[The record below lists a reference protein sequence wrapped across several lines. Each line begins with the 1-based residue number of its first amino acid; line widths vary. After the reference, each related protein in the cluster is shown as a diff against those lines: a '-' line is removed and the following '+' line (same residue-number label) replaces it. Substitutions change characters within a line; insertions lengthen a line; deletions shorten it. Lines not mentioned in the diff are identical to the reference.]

1 MALVCV
7 AVLTLSHR
15 HRGCFSVRN
24 VSVIPTTDN
33 NQTSSRLF
41 GRLGYRVALIS
52 RRPEHLNKVTNEI
65 NQNGGEV
72 SRLASCQTSR
82 PDIWFCYQA
91 AAFPVAEYTP
101 NSIRSAF
108 SSIRSHFPVST
119 SPLRVAVFN
128 AGYGIWKPFLEITD
142 EEVRESLDT
151 HVVAAFA
158 FSREVLLE
166 FTKNDPETA
175 SEGGKGGSSK
185 RGTLI
190 FTGATAA
197 IRGNITTSAF
207 AAGKFGVRA
216 LSQSL
221 AKEFGKQNIH
231 VCGLISCVIVRL
243 VLTFRGGLA
252 GHTCEFFFR
261 FGASRALC

>member
-1 MALVCV
+1 MSSIRPLFVV
-7 AVLTLSHR
+7 AGVGNGTGTGAASA
-15 HRGCFSVRN
+15 
-24 VSVIPTTDN
+24 
-33 NQTSSRLF
+33 RLF

-52 RRPEHLNKVTNEI
+52 RSPEHLNKVANEI
-65 NQNGGEV
+65 NQNGGE
-72 SRLASCQTSR
+72 
-82 PDIWFCYQA
+82 A
-91 AAFPVAEYTP
+91 AAFPVSEYTP

-108 SSIRSHFPVST
+108 STIRSHFPAST

-158 FSREVLLE
+158 FSREALLE

-197 IRGNITTSAF
+197 IRGNTTTSAF

-231 VCGLISCVIVRL
+231 VAHSIIDGAIITDRTRGSGNGSTGETIPDTRL
-243 VLTFRGGLA
+243 HPDSIAKSYLHLVEQDSTAWSWEIDLRPA
-252 GHTCEFFFR
+252 QEKW
-261 FGASRALC
+261 